1 MKFLIVKS
9 AALTLAFLG
18 QAAAT
23 ENTINI
29 RGAVFAATNEDWEE
43 SADADDFAQFGE
55 DVAAIRDSGAE
66 VVLVSVPLYHFQ

>member
-9 AALTLAFLG
+9 AAFMLAFLG

-23 ENTINI
+23 ENTIN
-29 RGAVFAATNEDWEE
+29 D
-43 SADADDFAQFGE
+43 DDFAQFGE

-66 VVLVSVPLYHFQ
+66 ALVRVHCYHFQ

>member
-9 AALTLAFLG
+9 AAFVLAFLG

-23 ENTINI
+23 DNTIND
-29 RGAVFAATNEDWEE
+29 NH
-43 SADADDFAQFGE
+43 FAQFGE

-66 VVLVSVPLYHFQ
+66 VLVRVHCLHVQ